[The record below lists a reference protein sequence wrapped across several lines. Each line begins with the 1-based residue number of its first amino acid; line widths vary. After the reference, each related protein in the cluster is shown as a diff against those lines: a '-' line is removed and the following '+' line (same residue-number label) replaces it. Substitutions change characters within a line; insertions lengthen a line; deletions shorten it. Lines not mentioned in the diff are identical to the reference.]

1 MFALINAFLQDQGVN
16 VLFKSEFNH
25 LVVMAVD
32 GNKAATV
39 MFLKEK
45 TMKITYKTWV
55 LDEREDYPAAITTW
69 IKHNNMQAIPG
80 TEREV
85 RLDLK
90 TAKEVVE
97 FIMNNREHV
106 NS

>member
-16 VLFKSEFNH
+16 VLFKFEFNYI
-25 LVVMAVD
+25 VSMAVD
-32 GNKAATV
+32 GHKTAAIKS
-39 MFLKEK
+39 LREK
-45 TMKITYKTWV
+45 TMKMAYKTWV

-69 IKHNNMQAIPG
+69 IKHNNGQEIPG

-85 RLDLK
+85 YLGLK
-90 TAKEVVE
+90 EAKEVVE